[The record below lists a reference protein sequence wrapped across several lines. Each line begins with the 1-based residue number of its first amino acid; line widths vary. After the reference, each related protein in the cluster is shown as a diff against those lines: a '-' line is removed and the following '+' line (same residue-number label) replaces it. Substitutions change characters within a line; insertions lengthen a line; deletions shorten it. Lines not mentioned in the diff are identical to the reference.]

1 MELKNTRRQYFL
13 LPRIMTCRT
22 RTYLRSNRSGT
33 SLSRFTLFGAT
44 LDIVMIILSP
54 IFKMMKLIHSLT
66 NIGGSLT
73 EPGNRVVGL
82 VGMVAESVPILISD
96 QLVGTNLNIDVPFV
110 KYIQLVRTKADFN
123 GIEFKPS
130 EKYLG
135 TSFVLLPPS

>member
-1 MELKNTRRQYFL
+1 
-13 LPRIMTCRT
+13 
-22 RTYLRSNRSGT
+22 
-33 SLSRFTLFGAT
+33 
-44 LDIVMIILSP
+44 
-54 IFKMMKLIHSLT
+54 MMKLIHSLT

-82 VGMVAESVPILISD
+82 VGMVAKSVPILISD